1 MKLKVLSIVLAVI
14 FIASGSAKLAGLEF
28 ELQAFERWGYPLAF
42 MYFIGAIE
50 VLGGIGLL
58 LRRLSALAAGCLA
71 LMMIG
76 AVATHVI
83 HSEWPMFIAASL
95 IMGFSALRAWLGRG
109 EICALIGRS
118 AR

>member
-1 MKLKVLSIVLAVI
+1 MKIKLLSVVLAVI

-28 ELQAFERWGYPLAF
+28 ELQAFERWGYPLWF
-42 MYFIGAIE
+42 MYFTGVIE

-58 LRRLSALAAGCLA
+58 LRRFSALAAGCLA

-83 HSEWPMFIAASL
+83 HSEWPMFVAASL
-95 IMGFSALRAWLGRG
+95 ILTFSALRAWLGRN
-109 EICALIGRS
+109 EICALTRRS
-118 AR
+118 GP